1 MNNKLKTKDILLIA
15 LLTAVY
21 LILYFVTMMVITPLG
36 AFGHAISPGIA
47 GLLTGTIIYFM
58 VRKVGKMWQF
68 TIMTLLLMGIF
79 ALMGAGYIPWVI
91 SSTVMAIIAD
101 LIASRSNKTGVGK
114 IALAAGIINVGQAWG
129 SIIPSLFFV
138 ERYKEEWMK
147 RGQTA
152 EDMDNMIKYTSGQW
166 GIISTIIVFVLSII
180 GVYIGYLIL
189 TKHFK
194 EK

>member
-138 ERYKEEWMK
+138 ERYKEEWIK

>member
-36 AFGHAISPGIA
+36 ALGHAISPGIA